1 MLVTVVQY
9 IGQAVVVVV
18 VVVVVV
24 KIQWM
29 LVHAR
34 TSVDLSRRNE

>member
-9 IGQAVVVVV
+9 IGKAVV

-29 LVHAR
+29 LVPAR

>member
-9 IGQAVVVVV
+9 IGQAVVV